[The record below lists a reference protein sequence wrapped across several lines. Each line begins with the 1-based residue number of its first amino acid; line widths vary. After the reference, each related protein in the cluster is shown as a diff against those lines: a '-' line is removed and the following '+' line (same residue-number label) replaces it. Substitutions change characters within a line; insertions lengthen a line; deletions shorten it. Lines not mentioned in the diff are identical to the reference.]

1 MKTIP
6 LPMLG
11 SKPSTVTIIRPGRA
25 PRGARSWNREWFVK
39 GPNGV
44 LAVRGTAPYFYV
56 MTTTEVR
63 KSGIVLGYKTANDI
77 EKFSKL
83 EDAIEYASKKVQ

>member
-11 SKPSTVTIIRPGRA
+11 SKSVTIIKPRRA
-25 PRGARSWNREWFVK
+25 SSGTRSWNREWFVK

-44 LAVRGTAPYFYV
+44 LAVVGTAPYFYV

-63 KSGIVLGYKTANDI
+63 RSGIVLGYKPANVI
-77 EKFSKL
+77 EKFSTL
-83 EDAIEYASKKVQ
+83 ENALDYASEKVQ